1 MDSIPEQHIDSLPK
15 YKREETYRQ
24 IGMVCAYRAKGL
36 SEDEVAE
43 KARFNTVEDMYFRLK
58 RWGLLGLVPREE
70 DVDKTERRAGTTRE
84 EPAELPPA
92 YDARPLFYR
101 ALQKL
106 NRAIAD
112 LENRK
117 EYLQNGRF
125 VAHESTDPVGW
136 PETCIAE
143 GTLTIPLG
151 GQQTPLEPLPA
162 LIAAYVLAEEPLEP
176 LLRKLNRTPQSVDKK
191 QIQALIEGGKG
202 PKGHRRGLKSIV
214 GMIAR
219 GIRGGALRPGRT
231 TGEFSERIQNGVWYS
246 RQLTQRKLD
255 SATISERLSEA
266 NFTREEISQIQ
277 SLKKLPQPE

>member
-1 MDSIPEQHIDSLPK
+1 MDTLSGPLYQDALL
-15 YKREETYRQ
+15 R
-24 IGMVCAYRAKGL
+24 IGMLCELRRRNVPEK
-36 SEDEVAE
+36 EVAV
-43 KARFNTVEDMYFRLK
+43 KLHFGGVEAMHVQQLAN
-58 RWGLLGLVPREE
+58 WGLPRWLIGEALSSE
-70 DVDKTERRAGTTRE
+70 SDKTERRARTTRE